1 MFHIYI
7 WKWSKLLDEDL
18 LALLVSLLLNERT
31 NKKHARHNNSGFLK
45 THQHKLWGDFW
56 SLKTSTT
63 QLILRSDES
72 IKLCAFV
79 QENRFVQ
86 YKGDLKNGYT
96 LAISVG
102 DSVCNFESQCF

>member
-45 THQHKLWGDFW
+45 THQHKLWGG
-56 SLKTSTT
+56 TS
-63 QLILRSDES
+63 EVW
-72 IKLCAFV
+72 KLA
-79 QENRFVQ
+79 QHNL
-86 YKGDLKNGYT
+86 YWDLMKVSNYVPLSKRIDLYNT
-96 LAISVG
+96 KVISKM
-102 DSVCNFESQCF
+102 DTHLQFQ